1 MLALEEVRQ
10 SERGRDMTLIRNE
23 TKRKLK
29 AGELALGFGVH
40 HLRSSAVPM
49 LAASCGHDWIFID
62 MEHGA
67 FSMHEATQICIASL
81 STAMTPIVRVAADAI
96 DEGARALDNG
106 AMGIVVPH
114 VDTRAQAERIA
125 RAYRY
130 PPAGTRSWGGPPA
143 AFRFK
148 PPGHAEAQALLNDEI
163 LVIAMIE
170 SREAVD
176 NADAI
181 AAVAGIDV
189 LLIGTSDLSADL
201 GIAGQIG
208 HVEVQAA
215 YQTVAA
221 ACRTNGKV
229 LGMGGVYDREW
240 ASRYIKESGARLVL
254 SGNDHSYLIAGATQR
269 TELLRSIVPG
279 K

>member
-1 MLALEEVRQ
+1 MQINQTRERLTRGETVFGCGLQVYRSTEVPRAFAV
-10 SERGRDMTLIRNE
+10 
-23 TKRKLK
+23 
-29 AGELALGFGVH
+29 AGFDYV
-40 HLRSSAVPM
+40 
-49 LAASCGHDWIFID
+49 FID
-62 MEHGA
+62 MEHGSYNLETA
-67 FSMHEATQICIASL
+67 HDLITASV
-81 STAMTPIVRVAADAI
+81 AAGITPIVRVAADAI

-148 PPGHAEAQALLNDEI
+148 PPSHAEAQALLNDEI

-170 SREAVD
+170 SREAVK

-181 AAVAGIDV
+181 AAVAGIDA
-189 LLIGTSDLSADL
+189 LLIGTSDLTADL

-208 HVEVQAA
+208 HAEVQAA

-221 ACRTNGKV
+221 ACRNNGKS

-240 ASRYIKESGARLVL
+240 ATRYIKESGARLAL
-254 SGNDHSYLIAGATQR
+254 SGNDHSYLVAGATQR
-269 TELLRSIVPG
+269 TELLRSIVVG

>member
-1 MLALEEVRQ
+1 
-10 SERGRDMTLIRNE
+10 MTLIRNE

-40 HLRSSAVPM
+40 HLRTSATAM

-67 FSMHEATQICIASL
+67 FSTQEATQICIAAL
-81 STAMTPIVRVAADAI
+81 PTGMTPIVRVCADAL

-106 AMGIVVPH
+106 ALGVVVPH

-130 PPAGTRSWGGPPA
+130 PPLGTRSWGGPPA
-143 AFRFK
+143 VFRFQA
-148 PPGHAEAQALLNDEI
+148 PAHAEAQKLLNDEV
-163 LVIAMIE
+163 LVVAMIE
-170 SREAVD
+170 SREAIANVES
-176 NADAI
+176 I

-208 HVEVQAA
+208 HAEVQAA
-215 YQTVAA
+215 YAVVAS
-221 ACRTNGKV
+221 ACRKHGKS

-240 ASRYIKESGARLVL
+240 ASRYIKEHGARMVL
-254 SGNDHSYLIAGATQR
+254 SGSDHNYIIAGATQR
-269 TELLRSIVPG
+269 TELLRSLVSS

>member
-1 MLALEEVRQ
+1 
-10 SERGRDMTLIRNE
+10 MTLIRNE

-40 HLRSSAVPM
+40 HLRTSAVGM

-67 FSMHEATQICIASL
+67 FSMHEATQICIAAL
-81 STAMTPIVRVAADAI
+81 TTGMTPIVRVAADAV

-125 RAYRY
+125 QAYRY

-148 PPGHAEAQALLNDEI
+148 APGHAEAQAQFNDEV
-163 LVIAMIE
+163 LVVAMIE
-170 SREAVD
+170 SREAVS
-176 NADAI
+176 NVDAI
-181 AAVAGIDV
+181 AAVAGIDA

-208 HVEVQAA
+208 HPEVQAA
-215 YQTVAA
+215 YQKVAA
-221 ACRTNGKV
+221 ACRTNGKF

-240 ASRYIKESGARLVL
+240 ATRYIKESGARLVL
-254 SGNDHSYLIAGATQR
+254 SGNDHNYMVAGATQR
-269 TELLRSIVPG
+269 TELLRSVLG

>member
-1 MLALEEVRQ
+1 
-10 SERGRDMTLIRNE
+10 
-23 TKRKLK
+23 
-29 AGELALGFGVH
+29 
-40 HLRSSAVPM
+40 
-49 LAASCGHDWIFID
+49 
-62 MEHGA
+62 
-67 FSMHEATQICIASL
+67 MHEATQICIASL

-130 PPAGTRSWGGPPA
+130 PPAGMRSWGGPPA

>member
-1 MLALEEVRQ
+1 MSENRMRVRA
-10 SERGRDMTLIRNE
+10 ERGEIQIGTWITMIRTPGVLTL
-23 TKRKLK
+23 LQA
-29 AGELALGFGVH
+29 AGLDFA
-40 HLRSSAVPM
+40 R
-49 LAASCGHDWIFID
+49 ID

-67 FSMHEATQICIASL
+67 FSMQEATQICLASL
-81 STAMTPIVRVAADAI
+81 TTGVTPIVRVAADAL

-130 PPAGTRSWGGPPA
+130 PPSGTRSWGGPPA
-143 AFRFK
+143 AFRFQ
-148 PPGHAEAQALLNDEI
+148 PPDHAQAQTQLNDEV

-170 SREAVD
+170 SREAVA
-176 NADAI
+176 NVDAI

-208 HVEVQAA
+208 HADVQAA
-215 YQTVAA
+215 YAAVAG
-221 ACRTNGKV
+221 ACRKHGKA

-240 ASRYIKESGARLVL
+240 ASRYIKEHGARFVL
-254 SGNDHSYLIAGATQR
+254 SGSDHNYIVAGATQR
-269 TELLRSIVPG
+269 SELLRSIVPG

>member
-1 MLALEEVRQ
+1 V
-10 SERGRDMTLIRNE
+10 TLIKNE

-40 HLRSSAVPM
+40 HLRTSAVGM
-49 LAASCGHDWIFID
+49 LAAACDHDWIFID

-67 FSMHEATQICIASL
+67 FSMQEATQICIAAL
-81 STAMTPIVRVAADAI
+81 ATTVTPIVRVAADAL

-114 VDTRAQAERIA
+114 VDTRSQAERIA
-125 RAYRY
+125 CAYRY

-143 AFRFK
+143 AFGFH
-148 PPGHAEAQALLNDEI
+148 PPNPAEASALLNDEV
-163 LVIAMIE
+163 LVVAMIE
-170 SREAVD
+170 SREAVS
-176 NADAI
+176 NAEAI

-201 GIAGQIG
+201 GLAGQIG
-208 HVEVQAA
+208 HAEVQAA
-215 YQTVAA
+215 YQAVAA
-221 ACRTNGKV
+221 ACRKHGKA
-229 LGMGGVYDREW
+229 LGMGGVYDREC
-240 ASRYIKESGARLVL
+240 ATRYIKETGARFVL

-269 TELLRSIVPG
+269 SELLRGIALDR
-279 K
+279 

>member
-1 MLALEEVRQ
+1 M
-10 SERGRDMTLIRNE
+10 SLIRNE

-29 AGELALGFGVH
+29 AGELALGFGFH
-40 HLRSSAVPM
+40 HLRTSAVGM

-67 FSMHEATQICIASL
+67 FSMHEATQICIAAL
-81 STAMTPIVRVAADAI
+81 TTGMTPIVRIAADAV

-143 AFRFK
+143 AFRFRA
-148 PPGHAEAQALLNDEI
+148 PGHAEAQALLNEEI

-170 SREAVD
+170 SREAVV

-181 AAVAGIDV
+181 AAVAGIDA
-189 LLIGTSDLSADL
+189 LLVGTSDLSADL

-208 HVEVQAA
+208 HPDVQAA

-221 ACRTNGKV
+221 ACRSHGKI

-240 ASRYIKESGARLVL
+240 AARYIKDAGARLVL
-254 SGNDHSYLIAGATQR
+254 SGNDHNYLVAGATQR
-269 TELLRSIVPG
+269 TELLRSIVAR
-279 K
+279 

>member
-1 MLALEEVRQ
+1 V
-10 SERGRDMTLIRNE
+10 TLIRNE

-40 HLRSSAVPM
+40 HLRTSAVAM
-49 LAASCGHDWIFID
+49 LAQSCGHDWIFID

-67 FSMHEATQICIASL
+67 FSTQEATQICIAAL
-81 STAMTPIVRVAADAI
+81 PTGMTPIVRVCADAL
-96 DEGARALDNG
+96 DEGTRALDNG
-106 AMGIVVPH
+106 ALGVVVPH

-130 PPAGTRSWGGPPA
+130 PPLGTRSWGGPPA
-143 AFRFK
+143 AFRFQA
-148 PPGHAEAQALLNDEI
+148 PAHAEAQKLLNDEV
-163 LVIAMIE
+163 LVVAMIE
-170 SREAVD
+170 SREAIANVES
-176 NADAI
+176 I

-208 HVEVQAA
+208 HGEVQAA
-215 YQTVAA
+215 YAAVAS
-221 ACRTNGKV
+221 ACRKHGKT

-240 ASRYIKESGARLVL
+240 ASRYIKEHGARLVL
-254 SGNDHSYLIAGATQR
+254 SGSDHNYIVAGATQR
-269 TELLRSIVPG
+269 TELLRSLVPG

>member
-1 MLALEEVRQ
+1 
-10 SERGRDMTLIRNE
+10 MTLIRNE
-23 TKRKLK
+23 TKRKLN

-40 HLRSSAVPM
+40 HLRTSAVGM
-49 LAASCGHDWIFID
+49 LAAASGHDWIFID

-67 FSMHEATQICIASL
+67 FSMQEATQICIAAL
-81 STAMTPIVRVAADAI
+81 TAGVTPIVRVAADAL

-106 AMGIVVPH
+106 AMGVVVPH
-114 VDTRAQAERIA
+114 VDARAQAERVA

-130 PPAGTRSWGGPPA
+130 PPSGTRSWGGPPA
-143 AFRFK
+143 AFRFQ
-148 PPGHAEAQALLNDEI
+148 PPAHAEAQALLNDEV
-163 LVIAMIE
+163 LVVAMIE
-170 SREAVD
+170 SREAIENV
-176 NADAI
+176 DAI

-208 HVEVQAA
+208 HPDVQAA
-215 YQTVAA
+215 YGAVAA
-221 ACRTNGKV
+221 ACRKHGKA

-240 ASRYIKESGARLVL
+240 ASRYIKEHGACFVLTGSDHNYLV
-254 SGNDHSYLIAGATQR
+254 AGATQR
-269 TELLRSIVPG
+269 SELLRSIVPG